1 MSNHFNISPPQ
12 RRRVRIGIAVA
23 VLVLLQGC
31 AYGYEPE
38 GDPFPRGENVKR
50 IPDDQGISLD
60 GLVRRSNDQSDQKT
74 AATAP
79 GVDDPGYQEYL
90 EWKEWQEF
98 KRYEEWKRKQ
108 ETDASE

>member
-23 VLVLLQGC
+23 VLVLLQAC

-38 GDPFPRGENVKR
+38 GDPWPRENVKR
-50 IPDDQGISLD
+50 IPDDQGISLG
-60 GLVRRSNDQSDQKT
+60 GLFNRSKDRSDQKT

-79 GVDDPGYQEYL
+79 SVNDPDYQEYL

-98 KRYEEWKRKQ
+98 KRYQEWKRKQ
-108 ETDASE
+108 ETESSQ